1 MKEIKTKIGDHY
13 IHIGCGPKNLMK
25 VIERNLQ
32 SFIYAD
38 NQHPDLV
45 IKIEDGYGVG
55 FKDYEVEIIKD
66 QNQISF
72 QRADYLIKVDSEYKT
87 AKISVNDELALK
99 HALMN
104 LFSSFIVYHNWGL
117 LIHSSCAIEQEKA
130 HLFAGQSGAGKSTAA
145 RLSYPRKLLSD
156 EATLLKITG
165 EEVTIFNSPFRS
177 ELEAD
182 YFKGNVSLASIQILY
197 QALQNKRA
205 KLEKSN
211 ALLNLMDKVFFWPH
225 SQEETKRILR
235 LMTLLVKKVPVY
247 ELHFQKNNSFWELIS

>member
-1 MKEIKTKIGDHY
+1 
-13 IHIGCGPKNLMK
+13 MK

-130 HLFAGQSGAGKSTAA
+130 HLFAGQSGQENQQQH
-145 RLSYPRKLLSD
+145 D
-156 EATLLKITG
+156 FHIH
-165 EEVTIFNSPFRS
+165 
-177 ELEAD
+177 
-182 YFKGNVSLASIQILY
+182 ASSC
-197 QALQNKRA
+197 R
-205 KLEKSN
+205 
-211 ALLNLMDKVFFWPH
+211 M
-225 SQEETKRILR
+225 RR
-235 LMTLLVKKVPVY
+235 
-247 ELHFQKNNSFWELIS
+247 HF